1 MQIMTSEFNIS
12 KRHKTEI
19 NDIINIIENY
29 TKNDDINI
37 LLKAYENLHN
47 YIKDK
52 DINEISIDICNSYL
66 KAVIDTIDNIK
77 NKKVDSRAVIILG
90 CNILRMLSKHKNIN
104 NSEVMS
110 KFINCIYN
118 LIHNNNKN
126 KEVLKYTLEIL
137 LNFDTIIDHN
147 YISICRI
154 QIINNVIKKN
164 TEDKTIVLNSCLV
177 IKKNYNIKKNKE
189 YTYYCLETLISIL
202 KVYPND
208 EEIQESLCN
217 VIIEIISFK
226 TSFDHNI
233 IMKNNGIDIFITNI
247 KKYKNNLNI
256 VKYSCQLLIFLL
268 TIPTDHGKYGSKK
281 IVNFE
286 NIITEIIKLDCIEF
300 LSDICDIS
308 KNSLLMSILLL
319 IRKLCLS
326 KENYIRIINA
336 GYINKILQTIEKYKK
351 NENIVFECLC
361 ILKCIYLY
369 DIIETK
375 EQLNY
380 IILQSSDINI
390 ILSVMKMYINNVK
403 ILIKS
408 FQIIYRYNNLPISYN
423 ETLSNNFLEL
433 SLLKDIKFRNYRFE
447 TIYNKSQIF
456 IDIGGIDVIFEIIE
470 KNKNNVNILIHFYNL
485 LFHYIYSNGK
495 IAINEIVN
503 KGGIKIITESLKTH
517 IKNKNLRLYT
527 LLLLG
532 FFCINPDTPYL
543 THSNKEYQ
551 IIVFKS
557 GCIQLA
563 MESLQIETNNNECRE
578 LNAAIALI
586 AAITIENKDN
596 VINIIEYGGLNVIL
610 GAIKAVN
617 NKNVLLTQ
625 KVLLAHR
632 ACYLIANI
640 LIANISDHGTMKFAM
655 ENGIEL
661 VIHMMKEFIKDRG
674 LCNPLKVLYYVSK
687 NEELLMSIATIL
699 GMVGGFNFLIEFIH
713 IRSEDKY
720 NENVHE
726 YASEIL
732 NNLTKDNSILKKM
745 RNDKVL
751 EQVLEMTN
759 TEKMTDE
766 IRNKYSE
773 FINKLKTK

>member
-1 MQIMTSEFNIS
+1 M
-12 KRHKTEI
+12 
-19 NDIINIIENY
+19 
-29 TKNDDINI
+29 
-37 LLKAYENLHN
+37 
-47 YIKDK
+47 
-52 DINEISIDICNSYL
+52 
-66 KAVIDTIDNIK
+66 
-77 NKKVDSRAVIILG
+77 
-90 CNILRMLSKHKNIN
+90 
-104 NSEVMS
+104 
-110 KFINCIYN
+110 
-118 LIHNNNKN
+118 
-126 KEVLKYTLEIL
+126 
-137 LNFDTIIDHN
+137 
-147 YISICRI
+147 
-154 QIINNVIKKN
+154 
-164 TEDKTIVLNSCLV
+164 
-177 IKKNYNIKKNKE
+177 
-189 YTYYCLETLISIL
+189 
-202 KVYPND
+202 
-208 EEIQESLCN
+208 
-217 VIIEIISFK
+217 
-226 TSFDHNI
+226 
-233 IMKNNGIDIFITNI
+233 
-247 KKYKNNLNI
+247 
-256 VKYSCQLLIFLL
+256 
-268 TIPTDHGKYGSKK
+268 
-281 IVNFE
+281 
-286 NIITEIIKLDCIEF
+286 
-300 LSDICDIS
+300 
-308 KNSLLMSILLL
+308 
-319 IRKLCLS
+319 
-326 KENYIRIINA
+326 
-336 GYINKILQTIEKYKK
+336 
-351 NENIVFECLC
+351 
-361 ILKCIYLY
+361 
-369 DIIETK
+369 
-375 EQLNY
+375 
-380 IILQSSDINI
+380 
-390 ILSVMKMYINNVK
+390 
-403 ILIKS
+403 
-408 FQIIYRYNNLPISYN
+408 
-423 ETLSNNFLEL
+423 
-433 SLLKDIKFRNYRFE
+433 
-447 TIYNKSQIF
+447 
-456 IDIGGIDVIFEIIE
+456 
-470 KNKNNVNILIHFYNL
+470 
-485 LFHYIYSNGK
+485 
-495 IAINEIVN
+495 
-503 KGGIKIITESLKTH
+503 
-517 IKNKNLRLYT
+517 
-527 LLLLG
+527 LG

>member
-1 MQIMTSEFNIS
+1 MTEEFSIS

-29 TKNDDINI
+29 TKDNDINI

-52 DINEISIDICNSYL
+52 DINEISIDICNSSL

-77 NKKVDSRAVIILG
+77 NIKVDSKKTIILG
-90 CNILRMLSKHKNIN
+90 CDILRMLSKHKNIN
-104 NSEVMS
+104 NSELVS
-110 KFINCIYN
+110 QFINCIYS
-118 LIHNNNKN
+118 LIKKNNKN
-126 KEVLKYTLEIL
+126 KEVLKNTLEIL
-137 LNFDTIIDHN
+137 LNLNKILDNNNIP
-147 YISICRI
+147 ICKI
-154 QIINNVIKKN
+154 QIINNVMKN
-164 TEDKTIVLNSCLV
+164 NSDDKTIILNSCLV
-177 IKKNYNIKKNKE
+177 IKKNYNIKKYKE
-189 YTYYCLETLISIL
+189 YTFYCLETLISIL
-202 KVYPND
+202 KIYPND

-217 VIIEIISFK
+217 IIIEIISFK
-226 TSFDHNI
+226 ISFDDQNI

-268 TIPTDHGKYGSKK
+268 TIPTDHVKYESEK
-281 IVNFE
+281 IHKSFKD
-286 NIITEIIKLDCIEF
+286 IITKIIKLDCIEF
-300 LSDICDIS
+300 LSDICDIYDIS
-308 KNSLLMSILLL
+308 KISLLMSILLL

-326 KENYIRIINA
+326 KENYIRIVNA

-351 NENIVFECLC
+351 NEKIVFECLC

-369 DIIETK
+369 DIIEIK
-375 EQLNY
+375 EQLNN
-380 IILQSSDINI
+380 IILQSSDIEI

-403 ILIKS
+403 IQIKS
-408 FQIIYRYNNLPISYN
+408 FQIIYRYNYLPISFNN
-423 ETLSNNFLEL
+423 ETSTNNFLEF
-433 SLLKDIKFRNYRFE
+433 SLLKDIKLKNYRFE
-447 TIYNKSQIF
+447 TIYNKSQTF
-456 IDIGGIDVIFEIIE
+456 IDLGGINVIFEVIE
-470 KNKNNVNILIHFYNL
+470 KNKNNLNILIDCYNIF
-485 LFHYIYSNGK
+485 FHYIYNNGK
-495 IAINEIVN
+495 LAIDEVVN

-532 FFCINPDTPYL
+532 LFCINTDTPYL
-543 THSNKEYQ
+543 TQPNKEYQ

-563 MESLQIETNNNECRE
+563 MESLHIETNNNECRE
-578 LNAAIALI
+578 LNAAISLL
-586 AAITIENKDN
+586 AAITIENKDY
-596 VINIIEYGGLNVIL
+596 VIDIIKYGGLNVIL

-617 NKNVLLTQ
+617 NKNILLTN

-661 VIHMMKEFIKDRG
+661 VIHMMKEFIQDRG

-687 NEELLMSIATIL
+687 NDELLMSIATIF
-699 GMVGGFNFLIEFIH
+699 GMVGGFKFLIEFIR

-726 YASEIL
+726 YAFEIL

-745 RNDKVL
+745 KNDKIL
-751 EQVLEMTN
+751 EQVLEINDWT
-759 TEKMTDE
+759 K
-766 IRNKYSE
+766 NKYSE
-773 FINKLKTK
+773 LICKLDTK

>member
-1 MQIMTSEFNIS
+1 
-12 KRHKTEI
+12 
-19 NDIINIIENY
+19 
-29 TKNDDINI
+29 
-37 LLKAYENLHN
+37 
-47 YIKDK
+47 
-52 DINEISIDICNSYL
+52 
-66 KAVIDTIDNIK
+66 
-77 NKKVDSRAVIILG
+77 
-90 CNILRMLSKHKNIN
+90 
-104 NSEVMS
+104 
-110 KFINCIYN
+110 
-118 LIHNNNKN
+118 
-126 KEVLKYTLEIL
+126 
-137 LNFDTIIDHN
+137 
-147 YISICRI
+147 
-154 QIINNVIKKN
+154 
-164 TEDKTIVLNSCLV
+164 
-177 IKKNYNIKKNKE
+177 
-189 YTYYCLETLISIL
+189 
-202 KVYPND
+202 
-208 EEIQESLCN
+208 
-217 VIIEIISFK
+217 
-226 TSFDHNI
+226 
-233 IMKNNGIDIFITNI
+233 
-247 KKYKNNLNI
+247 
-256 VKYSCQLLIFLL
+256 
-268 TIPTDHGKYGSKK
+268 
-281 IVNFE
+281 
-286 NIITEIIKLDCIEF
+286 
-300 LSDICDIS
+300 
-308 KNSLLMSILLL
+308 
-319 IRKLCLS
+319 
-326 KENYIRIINA
+326 
-336 GYINKILQTIEKYKK
+336 
-351 NENIVFECLC
+351 
-361 ILKCIYLY
+361 
-369 DIIETK
+369 
-375 EQLNY
+375 
-380 IILQSSDINI
+380 
-390 ILSVMKMYINNVK
+390 MKMYINNVK

-408 FQIIYRYNNLPISYN
+408 FQIIYRYNNLPISYT

-495 IAINEIVN
+495 IAINESVN